1 MAGFA
6 AHRLPRNPAGPQ
18 PSLIVAH
25 RLGMAI
31 ETDYLAVVRGGELPR
46 VAVEGPVIGMLNLI
60 AILENLLEDPE
71 LIPDAITHR
80 RYVQG
85 RQRIEQAGG
94 QPSQA
99 PVPQPRLHIAGL
111 ESIKGYTEAGKRL
124 AGQAGGAGVQG
135 ILAKLAAQHV
145 LRRQVIN
152 KLRVGHIM
160 RLGRPG
166 PALREAVP
174 DGDGQRPISIS
185 QARRLDRRPPL
196 VVQVVGEVALEIGH
210 RVAELPDPWS
220 RAYGAHEPNVTQR
233 QGNSPN
239 SSPQNGPP
247 GDVSGRCAA
256 GRRKQLHSS
265 TRLTSLTI
273 STRSRDP
280 RPCAC
285 SLRPSRASRPSRP
298 PAPLKVNPGI

>member
-1 MAGFA
+1 MTVIEQGQVERLPGAPGLPQPEDVDRLGAIARDQHMAGFA

-18 PSLIVAH
+18 PSLIVVH

-31 ETDYLAVVRGGELPR
+31 ESDYLAVIRGRELPR

-60 AILENLLEDPE
+60 TILENLFEDPE

-111 ESIKGYTEAGKRL
+111 ESIKGYTEAGQRL

-145 LRRQVIN
+145 LRRQVVN

-166 PALREAVP
+166 PALRQAIP
-174 DGDGQRPISIS
+174 DGDRQRPISIS

-196 VVQVVGEVALEIGH
+196 VTQVVRQALPEAGH
-210 RVAELPDPWS
+210 RVA
-220 RAYGAHEPNVTQR
+220 H
-233 QGNSPN
+233 
-239 SSPQNGPP
+239 PP
-247 GDVSGRCAA
+247 GPR
-256 GRRKQLHSS
+256 
-265 TRLTSLTI
+265 SL
-273 STRSRDP
+273 
-280 RPCAC
+280 A
-285 SLRPSRASRPSRP
+285 
-298 PAPLKVNPGI
+298 